1 VAQSL
6 AVPDSTRAT
15 STPAVGA
22 PVPPRA
28 RASDVA
34 AAGGAIRTAL
44 SLVLA
49 PLADAADDAKHP
61 LDPQQRSRIEL
72 ARRAAASLQSLVEG
86 LLEQSSSPRVP
97 VAVAPLDLS
106 AATRHLAA
114 MFRPALAS
122 APLTVD
128 CAPLPHPALVD
139 RRMWETAVVAL
150 LNRALRSGPGPVAV
164 RVSESA
170 GAALLEVGAPT
181 ASEDGAAL
189 AIARQF
195 AAGHGGTFVV
205 DTDAG
210 GRWTARI
217 TIPLSAAHPPPAA
230 ASAPSPSPTSRTDAR
245 ILVVSEDPDLRDYM
259 SSLVG
264 ARWLAETSPDASAAL
279 AAARERVPDLF
290 LIDGDARSLDTRA
303 LARALR
309 ADPRTKRVPML
320 MVAAAAAQEGEEEA
334 GPDEYVGKPFASRDL
349 VSRIASHLEL
359 ARVRDEATRREQK
372 ARLDAEAANR
382 AKDEFIAMI
391 SHELRTPLGA
401 ILIWAQLLRT
411 EELDAAAT
419 ARAVGM
425 IERSTKTLAQLIDD
439 LLDVSRI
446 IAGKLTFEARPVD
459 LRSVVEAALDAAQL
473 AAESRGVTV
482 ERLVEPGV
490 PTISGDAGRLQQVV
504 GNLIANAIKFT
515 PEGGR
520 IRVTLERVAT
530 HARIRVADT
539 GVGINPDF
547 LPFIFERFR
556 QADTTSTRKQKGLGL
571 GLAIA
576 RHIVEMHGGS
586 IEAESRGEG
595 EGSTFTVTLPLA
607 AREEAA
613 VPDTPPAEER
623 ADAATLAGVRILV
636 VDDEEDA
643 REAMVVL
650 LSQAGALV
658 RSVGSAT
665 EALAALR
672 EHPPDLLLSDIAMP
686 GEDGYSLIRRVRAL
700 ADDHGGQVPAAAL
713 TAYATLD
720 DRRKALQAG
729 YNDHIPKPVDPARL
743 IATVAELIDRG

>member
-6 AVPDSTRAT
+6 AVSDTPR
-15 STPAVGA
+15 STPG
-22 PVPPRA
+22 A
-28 RASDVA
+28 RASDITA
-34 AAGGAIRTAL
+34 AAGAIRTAL
-44 SLVLA
+44 SLVVA
-49 PLADAADDAKHP
+49 PLTDAADDTKHA
-61 LDPQQRSRIEL
+61 LDPAQRGRIDL
-72 ARRAAASLQSLVEG
+72 ARRAAASLQALVEG
-86 LLEQSSSPRVP
+86 LLEQSSSPRSP
-97 VAVAPLDLS
+97 MAVAPLDVS
-106 AATRHLAA
+106 AVTRQIAA
-114 MFRPALAS
+114 MFRPALLS
-122 APLTVD
+122 SPLTVD
-128 CAPLPHPALVD
+128 CAPLAHRALVD
-139 RRMWETAVVAL
+139 RRMWETLVTAL
-150 LNRALRSGPGPVAV
+150 LNRALRAGPGPVAV
-164 RVSESA
+164 RVAEDG
-170 GAALLEVGAPT
+170 GAAVLEVSAP
-181 ASEDGAAL
+181 APADEAAL
-189 AIARQF
+189 AIARQV
-195 AAGHGGTFVV
+195 AAAHGGAF
-205 DTDAG
+205 ASG
-210 GRWTARI
+210 GGGAVSTVRVA
-217 TIPLSAAHPPPAA
+217 IPLSPDHP
-230 ASAPSPSPTSRTDAR
+230 APSPASAAPTPRSDAR
-245 ILVVSEDPDLRDYM
+245 ILVVSDDPDLRDYLRA
-259 SSLVG
+259 LVDS
-264 ARWLAETSPDASAAL
+264 RWTAQTSADASAAL
-279 AAARERVPDLF
+279 AAARDRVPDLF
-290 LIDGDARSLDTRA
+290 LIDGDAPSLDPRA

-320 MVAAAAAQEGEEEA
+320 MVAAAAAQEGEDEA
-334 GPDEYVGKPFASRDL
+334 GPDEYLGKPFASRDL

-459 LRSVVEAALDAAQL
+459 LRSVAEAALDGAQP
-473 AAESRGVTV
+473 AAESKGVAV
-482 ERLVEPGV
+482 ERLLEACV
-490 PTISGDAGRLQQVV
+490 PAISGDAGRLQQVV
-504 GNLIANAIKFT
+504 GNLVANAIKFT

-520 IRVTLERVAT
+520 IRVSLERVAR

-556 QADTTSTRKQKGLGL
+556 QADTTSTRRQKGLGL

-607 AREEAA
+607 TRDEPVAEAA
-613 VPDTPPAEER
+613 GEER
-623 ADAATLAGVRILV
+623 AAAGARLSGVRILV

-643 REAMVVL
+643 REAMAVL
-650 LSQAGALV
+650 LGQAGATV
-658 RSVGSAT
+658 RSVGSAA
-665 EALAALR
+665 EAFEALR
-672 EHPPDLLLSDIAMP
+672 EQPPDLLLSDIAMP

-700 ADDHGGQVPAAAL
+700 ADEQGGQVPAAAL

-729 YNDHIPKPVDPARL
+729 YNDHIPKPVDPTRL
-743 IATVAELIDRG
+743 IATVTELIDRG